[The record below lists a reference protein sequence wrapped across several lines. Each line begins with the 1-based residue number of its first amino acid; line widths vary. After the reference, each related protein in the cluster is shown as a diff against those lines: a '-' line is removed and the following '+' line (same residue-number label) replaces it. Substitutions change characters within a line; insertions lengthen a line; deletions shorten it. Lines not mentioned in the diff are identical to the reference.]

1 MKQCILAPVSI
12 LTLKTMLAIKGG
24 LALFGMGLSLGY
36 LFNSSQ
42 QKQPLDDGTPIDE
55 IEPQQESTPAKRQ
68 RTKK

>member
-24 LALFGMGLSLGY
+24 LAMFGMGLSLGY
-36 LFNSSQ
+36 IFNSSQ
-42 QKQPLDDGTPIDE
+42 QKQSLDDGTPTDE